1 MDGERRTEKR
11 RNGET
16 EKRRKGEKETGKC
29 VTEMVTSENGICVRR
44 SEMSDGDG
52 NMRRYRVWERW
63 ENELAVIW

>member
-1 MDGERRTEKR
+1 M
-11 RNGET
+11 
-16 EKRRKGEKETGKC
+16 GKC

-63 ENELAVIW
+63 ENELAVVW